1 MLTNKQL
8 QITRLLTE
16 RELHGVMKRRGQT
29 LYAEFLRRLLDAID
43 REIPDAPSD
52 PEMDMSSV
60 MITTHKGSPGN
71 GH

>member
-1 MLTNKQL
+1 MLTKKQL
-8 QITRLLTE
+8 QIMRLLTE
-16 RELHGVMKRRGQT
+16 RELQGVMKRSGQN

-43 REIPDAPSD
+43 RDIPNAPTD